1 MEEFWMNMLFAF
13 LMLFT
18 SWYYVPVESPSLPA
32 EVKSIDL
39 KLKRNELAITFFS
52 LQEGESALIQH
63 PDGENILI
71 NTGGEGSGEE
81 LSRLLGLYNVEQIST
96 IIMTEEDA
104 NSMENAGS
112 IIREFGVK
120 QLVAGQG
127 LARKRMEELEEFDEV
142 NIHIWG
148 AGTKQQLFHNLKAE
162 VLFENEN
169 PKEGMDLELTLMK
182 HKVLLLNSSSLD
194 AEKALLKKN
203 LSDVNI
209 VKMPGFGQGNSVSGQ
224 LIKHLDP
231 QIAVIFQSRKVK
243 PDEDLF
249 KMLHEAW
256 IDVYYTGVHGT
267 VTIKFTDL
275 NYEVITISPGEAG

>member
-1 MEEFWMNMLFAF
+1 LEEFEMNLLFAF
-13 LMLFT
+13 LILFT
-18 SWYYVPVESPSLPA
+18 NWYYVPVESPSLPA

-52 LQEGESALIQH
+52 LQEGESALVQH

-71 NTGGEGSGEE
+71 NTGGEGSG
-81 LSRLLGLYNVEQIST
+81 QIST

-104 NSMENAGS
+104 SSMVNAGS

-120 QLVAGQG
+120 QLVAGEG
-127 LARKRMEELEEFDEV
+127 LARKRMEELEEFEEV
-142 NIHIWG
+142 NIHIWS
-148 AGTKQQLFHNLKAE
+148 AGTRQQLFHNLKAE
-162 VLFENEN
+162 VLFENET
-169 PKEGMDLELTLMK
+169 PKEGMDLELSLMK